1 MNKARAFGW
10 ARHSLGPHRS
20 TRMAAAAALSA
31 RAGATLSRSVRSGQS
46 GQSGR
51 AHGRTHHRRLAPGA
65 NDLSQSL
72 SAPWLALPL
81 FFRGNPFASGSRVS
95 LRSASSS
102 GSVELHR
109 AAPLQT
115 MAPATEDSTL
125 RVEVAPKPEEE
136 DEADDAE
143 EEEEAPMTPPDEPT
157 RFIDVQPLGP
167 DPLVRRPFP
176 SQPVAPG
183 CLALRKARVQGRI
196 SCWSSTQVPSSAG
209 TRPV

>member
-1 MNKARAFGW
+1 M
-10 ARHSLGPHRS
+10 
-20 TRMAAAAALSA
+20 
-31 RAGATLSRSVRSGQS
+31 
-46 GQSGR
+46 
-51 AHGRTHHRRLAPGA
+51 
-65 NDLSQSL
+65 
-72 SAPWLALPL
+72 
-81 FFRGNPFASGSRVS
+81 
-95 LRSASSS
+95 
-102 GSVELHR
+102 ELHR

-115 MAPATEDSTL
+115 MAPATEDSTP
-125 RVEVAPKPEEE
+125 RVEVALKPEED